1 MAKDGLKPS
10 QIASALGIGVASVY
24 RYPDAATVT

>member
-10 QIASALGIGVASVY
+10 EIASVLGIEVASVNRY
-24 RYPDAATVT
+24 RDAATVN